1 MEYKRNLKIG
11 VDNYTD
17 NETVL
22 VTHGNVGIGTTNP
35 KTKLEISGAL
45 GFTGDPEYGYINIRI
60 GDNTTGENT
69 IFSNNIIIGSGAGT
83 GHQGLILAVSI
94 DSSTVIGS
102 GQYDVPVTS
111 GSGSD
116 AQLYIFRDV
125 DGVIQTIEPYQPYYG
140 INYQV
145 GDIITL
151 DGADVGGVSGVDDIV
166 VTVTEVG
173 PSRSS
178 FNNFIGN
185 NSGTNHINA
194 QYNNFLGHDTGYN
207 NTIGIYNVFIGESA
221 GYSNTEG
228 SENNFIGYDAGYSN
242 TTGSWNNFIGERSG
256 LYNNGLSNSFF
267 GYCSG
272 ANNITGNNN
281 SYYGACSG
289 ISTSASYKVII
300 GSAYGSYTDLFDS
313 PDTTKDKQL
322 AIGIRTDANPANYWL
337 VGNENFNIGIGTTNP
352 ISKLT
357 VGGDVN
363 VTGVVTATK
372 FVGELDNQITIL
384 TDVSTDGLTF
394 YTGRALVGIATTSPS
409 WTIRRTLS
417 SSAGIVTSIGIAR
430 NIAWSNRT
438 SGIYT

>member
-69 IFSNNIIIGSGAGT
+69 IQYNSEFSNNIIIGSGAGT

-102 GQYDVPVTS
+102 GQYAVPVTS

-145 GDIITL
+145 GDVITI

-173 PSRSS
+173 PSRSH

-185 NSGTNHINA
+185 NSGTNHIYA
-194 QYNNFLGHDTGYN
+194 EYNNFLGHDTGYN

-228 SENNFIGYDAGYSN
+228 SENNFIGYEAGYSN

-267 GYCSG
+267 GYYSG

-281 SYYGACSG
+281 SY
-289 ISTSASYKVII
+289 
-300 GSAYGSYTDLFDS
+300 
-313 PDTTKDKQL
+313 
-322 AIGIRTDANPANYWL
+322 R
-337 VGNENFNIGIGTTNP
+337 
-352 ISKLT
+352 
-357 VGGDVN
+357 
-363 VTGVVTATK
+363 
-372 FVGELDNQITIL
+372 
-384 TDVSTDGLTF
+384 
-394 YTGRALVGIATTSPS
+394 
-409 WTIRRTLS
+409 
-417 SSAGIVTSIGIAR
+417 
-430 NIAWSNRT
+430 
-438 SGIYT
+438 